1 MNIKSIKKSFIGT
14 AVGLMMMF
22 GVTVATANAQYR
34 DYDQYRN
41 YDNSRSWTRER
52 TQDYAFKLGYHSAY
66 SEANEARNNGFRG
79 SPRDLTGYRNDGNGY
94 LAYMNYLQDYRA
106 SYRRGFEAGAR
117 DAFSGR
123 ERRYGRAEVEAA
135 LGQRL
140 PDAYQSDDNYRD
152 QDWRDRDRDW
162 RDNGDRR
169 NDWRNV
175 DAIAQRNGYQDG
187 VRRGEQDR
195 FRRAPF
201 GYQGTSEYRNA
212 MNGYRFEFG
221 NRDRYRESYR
231 EGFRRGYAEAF
242 RRGDNRRPF

>member
-1 MNIKSIKKSFIGT
+1 MNMKSIKKSLIGT
-14 AVGLMMMF
+14 AVGLMVMF
-22 GVTVATANAQYR
+22 GVTVAAANAQYR
-34 DYDQYRN
+34 DYDSGRYYR
-41 YDNSRSWTRER
+41 DSWPKER
-52 TQDYAFKLGYHSAY
+52 TVDYAFKLGYHSAY
-66 SEANEARNNGFRG
+66 SEAMEAKNNGFRG

-94 LAYMNYLQDYRA
+94 LAYMNYLQDYRGA
-106 SYRRGFEAGAR
+106 YRRGFEAGAR

-123 ERRYGRAEVEAA
+123 QRRYGRTEVEQV

-140 PDAYQSDDNYRD
+140 PDAYSSDGNYRD
-152 QDWRDRDRDW
+152 TDWRDRDGRDRDW

-175 DAIAQRNGYQDG
+175 DAIAQRNGFQDG

-212 MNGYRFEFG
+212 LNGYRPEFG

-231 EGFRRGYAEAF
+231 DGFSRGYAEGL
-242 RRGDNRRPF
+242 RRR